1 MESLASRTPS
11 AALQLHFAQNDTFMK
26 IAVAQI
32 SCSLGDPEANLIKV
46 RDFSRRAKDLG
57 GAELIVFPE
66 MTDTGYSMPVIREH
80 ATHWKSGFVPGL
92 QEIAREI
99 STAIVSGVSE
109 RDGSSIY
116 NSQVFIDSQG
126 NIVAK
131 YRKTHLYVVAPVEE
145 QTCFAPGNAFA
156 SFALGGLHF
165 GFSICYDLRFPE
177 MYRKLA
183 AEQKVGAFV
192 ISSAWPFPRLEH
204 FRTLAIAR
212 AIENQSYVIA
222 SNRVGKDDDL
232 WFCGSSAIID
242 PRGIVIAAA
251 SADREEIILADL
263 SEELVLSV
271 RRRVESFA
279 HRRRDLYD

>member
-1 MESLASRTPS
+1 
-11 AALQLHFAQNDTFMK
+11 MK

-32 SCSLGDPEANLIKV
+32 SCSLGDPEANVLKV
-46 RDFSRRAKDLG
+46 RDFSRRAKEA

-66 MTDTGYSMPVIREH
+66 MIDTGYSMPVVQTH
-80 ATHWKSGFVPGL
+80 AASWISGFVPGL
-92 QEIAREI
+92 QEIATKLSI
-99 STAIVSGVSE
+99 AIVSGVSE
-109 RDGSSIY
+109 RAGSLIY
-116 NSQVFIDSQG
+116 NSQVLIDSHG
-126 NIVAK
+126 NIPAK
-131 YRKTHLYVVAPVEE
+131 YRKTHLYAVAPVEE
-145 QTCFAPGNAFA
+145 QTCFSPGGSFA

-183 AEQKVGAFV
+183 TEQKVGAFIV
-192 ISSAWPFPRLEH
+192 SSAWPFPRLEH
-204 FRTLAIAR
+204 FRTLALAR

-242 PRGIVIAAA
+242 PRGVVIAAA
-251 SADREEIILADL
+251 SADREELIQADL

-271 RRRVESFA
+271 RSRVESFA
-279 HRRRDLYD
+279 HRRQDLYG